1 MKVGWSYLDVMGGRV
16 VLRVVVRVVGL
27 AGLPVDSKL
36 ALLDSVTYPEE
47 AHVHCFG
54 SLGLDCVVGNAFGR
68 RVVGLHGSRSV
79 LWPSHLGESVAK
91 HCYVLAIDEE
101 RASF

>member
-1 MKVGWSYLDVMGGRV
+1 M

-36 ALLDSVTYPEE
+36 SLLDSVTYPEE
-47 AHVHCFG
+47 VHVHCFG
-54 SLGLDCVVGNAFGR
+54 LLGLDGVVCNSFGR
-68 RVVGLHGSRSV
+68 GVVGLHGSGTE
-79 LWPSHLGESVAK
+79 LGPSHLGESVAK

-101 RASF
+101 CASF